1 VEGHELYSGGHMIEA
16 AVAYF
21 NATGK
26 KEFLY
31 IACKFADLVCR
42 VFGLEEGKCKGYPGH
57 QEIEVAL
64 VKLYQATGNRSYL
77 TLADY
82 FIRQRGQE
90 PNYLMEEY
98 KSRQGRNF
106 SRNLESMTISMLRF
120 MRRFLNRRRRK
131 GTR

>member
-1 VEGHELYSGGHMIEA
+1 MIEA

-77 TLADY
+77 KLADY
-82 FIRQRGQE
+82 LSVSAARSPI
-90 PNYLMEEY
+90 
-98 KSRQGRNF
+98 
-106 SRNLESMTISMLRF
+106 I
-120 MRRFLNRRRRK
+120 
-131 GTR
+131 